1 MALTVYENPLQYDG
15 PPMRLVKL
23 AAKDSQTWQAGQ
35 FVRTTDSGVVL
46 CITGSCTSISGITA
60 KNQATATS
68 SSTVDIYMIP
78 SSASRFQMGV
88 SAAGADA
95 KAGLVL
101 IGTSAGLAVNSSI
114 CTFSTG
120 NDSQE
125 VFKCHDVMGRV
136 EPQQNDTNDEPGF
149 AVVSVYQ
156 SALDA
161 DA

>member
-1 MALTVYENPLQYDG
+1 MTVYENPQQYDG

-35 FVRTTDSGVVL
+35 FVRTTDSGIVL
-46 CITGSCTSISGITA
+46 CVTGACTSITGITA
-60 KNQATATS
+60 KNQAVATS
-68 SSTVDIYMIP
+68 SSTVDIYTIP
-78 SSASRFQMGV
+78 SAASRFRIGV
-88 SAAGADA
+88 TTGGADA

-125 VFKCHDVMGRV
+125 VMKCHDVMGRV
-136 EPQQNDTNDEPGF
+136 EPQSNDTSDSPGF
-149 AVVSVYQ
+149 AVVSVYAA
-156 SALDA
+156 ALDA